1 MPMHSSVKEFL
12 EEQTQGL
19 AELAENLRKS
29 RIAAARR
36 AATMSA
42 ARVRSLNTKVRE
54 LARSGVRLTSIS
66 HGTVQSLIELQGEI
80 VTSAITDA
88 AAQIQRLAET
98 ESVRDL
104 ARQQADVLQAT
115 RQRIVDD
122 ITRAVTILRGAAAD
136 ARKVTVRARAAEAA
150 APKKKARAKAKR
162 KAAKTVRKTARK
174 TPQDG
179 AQDRTPRETLTTR
192 CWGRLPGAGSRPHP

>member
-36 AATMSA
+36 AATLSA
-42 ARVRSLNTKVRE
+42 ARVRSLNAKVRE
-54 LARSGVRLTSIS
+54 LSRSGVRLTSIS

-136 ARKVTVRARAAEAA
+136 AREVAVRARAAASA
-150 APKKKARAKAKR
+150 APKKKARAKKAKR
-162 KAAKTVRKTARK
+162 KAAKTVRKTVRKTARK
-174 TPQDG
+174 
-179 AQDRTPRETLTTR
+179 AARRAKR
-192 CWGRLPGAGSRPHP
+192 

>member
-1 MPMHSSVKEFL
+1 MHSSVKEFL

-42 ARVRSLNTKVRE
+42 ARVRSLNTRVRE

-104 ARQQADVLQAT
+104 ARQQAEVLQAT

-136 ARKVTVRARAAEAA
+136 ARKATVRAGAAEAA

-162 KAAKTVRKTARK
+162 KAAKTVRKTVRKTARKAARK
-174 TPQDG
+174 TNRR
-179 AQDRTPRETLTTR
+179 AKR
-192 CWGRLPGAGSRPHP
+192 